1 MLTPPQK
8 TPPHQHKNIS
18 SWAGCCRTPK
28 STKGTTKNHH
38 QFLGRMLQSTVR
50 HIWKISVC
58 SCCFMSAL
66 SYSIL
71 RQSSLRYSSSS
82 QRIFSTPRSAT
93 RMDSILSY
101 SSWRYPTSVATYSTL
116 RSSARYAALN
126 FSRTLFSATLLG
138 PLLAT
143 LLLASRV
150 SASLLSAT
158 LLSQAAHFCGTS
170 LQS

>member
-1 MLTPPQK
+1 
-8 TPPHQHKNIS
+8 
-18 SWAGCCRTPK
+18 
-28 STKGTTKNHH
+28 
-38 QFLGRMLQSTVR
+38 MLQSTVR

-66 SYSIL
+66 SDSIL
-71 RQSSLRYSSSS
+71 SHSTLRCSSYSAPSSSILKQSSLRYSSSS
-82 QRIFSTPRSAT
+82 DLIFSTPRSAT
-93 RMDSILSY
+93 RTDSILSY

-116 RSSARYAALN
+116 RSSARYAAFN

-158 LLSQAAHFCGTS
+158 LLSQAGSFLRH
-170 LQS
+170 